1 MSTLYK
7 RCLNSCVF
15 MCVCRAVMKRGW
27 QVRKPVSRQTRSW
40 HAFSTNRGVHMQSRT
55 RCFRSHKQGAG
66 GVEVRW
72 RGRGTKEQEV
82 KSGLTR
88 SHNQTWQKGWG
99 SGVMGRKRAAAVS
112 SDSTEL
118 PEGTLRFWQNFR
130 VHLQRSW
137 SRQSETSLKRTRL
150 QSATSSTGHLGS
162 VEESQLI
169 CFFFFFLMSRTS
181 KKTHTNLE
189 IKRTEKKKSQVKENE
204 EMKNKSWERSRR
216 GEASCKE
223 TVWRWSIKSPD
234 SEDLHLISN
243 ILWSSCFYWTQPQDE
258 DQDPTQSIR
267 SSYLFF
273 F

>member
-1 MSTLYK
+1 
-7 RCLNSCVF
+7 
-15 MCVCRAVMKRGW
+15 
-27 QVRKPVSRQTRSW
+27 
-40 HAFSTNRGVHMQSRT
+40 MQSRT

-169 CFFFFFLMSRTS
+169 CFFFFFKWAELQKNTHKSGDKKNREKEKSSQGKWRNEKQKLRTI
-181 KKTHTNLE
+181 KK
-189 IKRTEKKKSQVKENE
+189 
-204 EMKNKSWERSRR
+204 RR
-216 GEASCKE
+216 GFLQRNSLK
-223 TVWRWSIKSPD
+223 VI
-234 SEDLHLISN
+234 N
-243 ILWSSCFYWTQPQDE
+243 
-258 DQDPTQSIR
+258 
-267 SSYLFF
+267 
-273 F
+273 